1 MSEYSKKVK
10 RELRRLRD
18 QAWEA
23 ELATALGELEAKF
36 TEWRDG
42 KIGAFELNEHVHR
55 FHQGS
60 SREVYNRYNG
70 LDREIAVAR
79 GVALGLIPRESV
91 PEEVLGDIA
100 RSIAIFEE
108 HIHQYL
114 AGSIITGMGID
125 HGQQLGLGHF
135 FARRLVFF
143 GLQ

>member
-100 RSIAIFEE
+100 RSIAFFEE
-108 HIHQYL
+108 
-114 AGSIITGMGID
+114 
-125 HGQQLGLGHF
+125 QLEADGPPG
-135 FARRLVFF
+135 RSR
-143 GLQ
+143 